1 MAFSLTEIAG
11 HLFSLLTQRLVRDGG
26 QTPVWETE
34 GMKKFL
40 LLTAIGLGL
49 TAGFAQAQ
57 SSLRVANVNASPG
70 SKVVVPIS
78 IRGGE
83 SVSAIQFT
91 VNFDPT
97 SLSVAEARPLPGNS
111 LVDHALGFSAKEG
124 SLTFVIFSG
133 SLATFSPGDGTLVS
147 VILEVSKDAADGA
160 TLPLSV
166 TDAEGADADG
176 FFVTVIGVDGS
187 IGIGGGNNLP
197 VEGQN
202 ELIFP
207 QVANGSYPGGS
218 FTADL
223 VFVNRIDTPSAGE
236 IRFFKS
242 DGSPFV
248 LTLTDGRTDSG
259 FGFTLPP
266 GGSAFLATD
275 GSGDL
280 SPGYARLSS
289 TAPLGGTLLITSRD
303 AGGAVLSEAG
313 VGASPAAQHFSVP
326 IIFERGISNTGIAF
340 ANVFPETSEVKLV
353 LKDSSGEELASL
365 NISLAPGEHRARF
378 ADELFDVLDNYD
390 EFQGSIEAQSSVAL
404 SAIALKLQGALL
416 TTFPIVVLP

>member
-1 MAFSLTEIAG
+1 
-11 HLFSLLTQRLVRDGG
+11 
-26 QTPVWETE
+26 
-34 GMKKFL
+34 MKKLL
-40 LLTAIGLGL
+40 LLTAIGFGL
-49 TAGFAQAQ
+49 TGGFAQAQ
-57 SSLRVANVNASPG
+57 SSISVANVNAPPG
-70 SKVVVPIS
+70 SKVMVPIS

-83 SVSAIQFT
+83 SASAIQFT
-91 VNFDPT
+91 VNFEPAFL
-97 SLSVAEARPLPGNS
+97 SLAEAQPLRGSS
-111 LVDHALGFSAKEG
+111 LVDHAVGFNHNEG

-133 SLATFSPGDGTLVS
+133 SLSTFAPGNGSLAS
-147 VILEVSKDAADGA
+147 VILEVSNGAANGV

-176 FFVTVIGVDGS
+176 FSVTVIGSDGS
-187 IGIGGGNNLP
+187 IGIGGENNLP
-197 VEGQN
+197 VEGEN

-223 VFVNRIDTPSAGE
+223 VFVNRIDTTSTGE
-236 IRFFKS
+236 IRFYKS
-242 DGSPFV
+242 DGTPFV
-248 LTLTDGRTDSG
+248 LSLTDGRRDSG

-275 GSGDL
+275 GNGDL

-313 VGASPAAQHFSVP
+313 VGASPAARHFSVP

-340 ANVFPETSEVKLV
+340 ANASQETSAVMLV
-353 LKDSSGEELASL
+353 LKDFSGDELASRS
-365 NISLAPGEHRARF
+365 ISLAPGEHRARF
-378 ADELFDVLDNYD
+378 ADELFDALDTYD
-390 EFQGSIEAQSSVAL
+390 EFQGSIETQSSVAL